1 VTLQLERPA
10 ELQPRRFTFAEFEQM
25 SDLGLFADQHVE
37 LLNGEI
43 LLKGLQSDA
52 HAYAIQNLSD
62 LFHSSFAM
70 GAVIRTQ
77 LPIVLDSPPPDFVEP
92 DLALLKFPKTQYKT
106 RTATSS
112 DALLVVEVSDST
124 LERDQTVKL
133 NAYARNG
140 IAEYWILNV
149 HTNQLEVYREPSGDE
164 YLFIRKYKT
173 GQAVAPLEFPDVL
186 LEWWS

>member
-1 VTLQLERPA
+1 MTLQLERPA

-43 LLKGLQSDA
+43 LVKGLQGTE
-52 HAYAIQNLSD
+52 HAFVIQNLSD
-62 LFHSSFAM
+62 LFHSSL
-70 GAVIRTQ
+70 GANAVVRTQ

-92 DLALLKFPKTQYKT
+92 DLALLKLPKTRYKT

-133 NAYARNG
+133 QAYARNG
-140 IAEYWILNV
+140 VAEYWILNL
-149 HTNQLEVYREPSGDE
+149 HTNQLEVYREPSESE
-164 YLFIRKYKT
+164 YLSIRKYKS
-173 GQAVAPLEFPDVL
+173 GQAVAALEFPEML
-186 LEWWS
+186 LEWW

>member
-1 VTLQLERPA
+1 MTLQLERPA

-43 LLKGLQSDA
+43 LVKGLQSTE
-52 HAYAIQNLSD
+52 HAFVIQNLSD
-62 LFHSSFAM
+62 LFHSSF
-70 GAVIRTQ
+70 GTDAVIRTQ
-77 LPIVLDSPPPDFVEP
+77 LPIVLDTPPPDFVEP
-92 DLALLKFPKTQYKT
+92 DLALLKLPKTQYKT

-112 DALLVVEVSDST
+112 DVLLVVEVSDST
-124 LERDQTVKL
+124 LERDQNLKL

-140 IAEYWILNV
+140 VAEYWILNV
-149 HTNQLEVYREPSGDE
+149 HTNQLEVYREPSESE
-164 YLFIRKYKT
+164 YLSIRKYKS

-186 LEWWS
+186 LEWW